1 MALGI
6 VGLALALVLARGY
19 ARAFLHGDSRLVRLA
34 APVGALVLAA
44 AVAASAV
51 SALVLPLFPLVVLAP
66 APVAEVC
73 RRVSGGRPFAALLV
87 YVVGGVLVLY
97 GALIALLDER
107 TLAGASA
114 TRPRAVLVAGLV
126 VALAGAA
133 SLWRLSS
140 RAPEAVEARLL

>member
-19 ARAFLHGDSRLVRLA
+19 ARAFLHGDSRLVAGRGR
-34 APVGALVLAA
+34 GALVLAA

-107 TLAGASA
+107 TLAGTSA